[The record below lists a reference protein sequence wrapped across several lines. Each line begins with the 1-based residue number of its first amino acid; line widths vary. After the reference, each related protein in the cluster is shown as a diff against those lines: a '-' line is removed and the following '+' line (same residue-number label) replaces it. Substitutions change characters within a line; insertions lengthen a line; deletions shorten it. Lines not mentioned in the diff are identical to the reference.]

1 MLRQALID
9 IGEASEKRLVL
20 NDLKQ
25 SENIYVGNSL
35 RGLLPAI
42 FVDFLS
48 H

>member
-9 IGEASEKRLVL
+9 TEKVFEKRLTL

-42 FVDFLS
+42 LVDFLS